1 MSTKPEG
8 RFPRGALRPPLPSAP
23 PCKRVPPWRLAC
35 RRSCCARNPKGP
47 TAAPVCL
54 GTPLVRGMAQNGLA
68 LGSKRLHGHP
78 VLANRTSKSLSAS
91 SAFPPWA
98 GFRLRTPPLARFAR
112 SLIRSYP
119 RAAVPARNPRMW
131 EFRRRGGAG
140 GAAKSAVLLPPRL
153 VLDAAVLCG
162 LRRPLTLPALRTP
175 RAESTCQLFSVLKSE
190 PPGRILTSHLV

>member
-8 RFPRGALRPPLPSAP
+8 RFPLGALRPPLPSAP
-23 PCKRVPPWRLAC
+23 PCKRVPPGAWHAAGAAARATPRVQQPRLFASVRLWSVAWRKMASPLARKGFMDTRC
-35 RRSCCARNPKGP
+35 LQIALRNHCQHRRRS
-47 TAAPVCL
+47 
-54 GTPLVRGMAQNGLA
+54 
-68 LGSKRLHGHP
+68 
-78 VLANRTSKSLSAS
+78 
-91 SAFPPWA
+91 PPWA

-112 SLIRSYP
+112 NLIRSYP

-162 LRRPLTLPALRTP
+162 LRRSLTLPALRTP

-190 PPGRILTSHLV
+190 PPRRILTSHLV